1 MCVCVVAY
9 VYIYI
14 YIYSCESSPL
24 PIDWQSTVTPPSSQ
38 TLSRT
43 NSRSTVKKI
52 MIAPKYDLL
61 LWGDHWLAVHACSAQ
76 QNMHVCISTWNV
88 FNTVTKTVKLYSWR
102 GSLLLLM
109 FHFTGIFYAT
119 ATSQPAASP
128 RLFKLPSSYLMS
140 VDLILLSRNIGCV
153 SHSLALRSS
162 LWSFTFT
169 SASSAHD
176 LSI

>member
-1 MCVCVVAY
+1 MCVCCCLCIGYILLWDKSSAY
-9 VYIYI
+9 W
-14 YIYSCESSPL
+14 L
-24 PIDWQSTVTPPSSQ
+24 TVNCHPAFKSNVIKDKFKV
-38 TLSRT
+38 
-43 NSRSTVKKI
+43 NSKKF

-61 LWGDHWLAVHACSAQ
+61 LWGDQLTCSARLLCSTK
-76 QNMHVCISTWNV
+76 HACISTWNV

-153 SHSLALRSS
+153 SHRV
-162 LWSFTFT
+162 
-169 SASSAHD
+169 
-176 LSI
+176 

>member
-1 MCVCVVAY
+1 MNVCVLLPMY
-9 VYIYI
+9 L
-14 YIYSCESSPL
+14 PL
-24 PIDWQSTVTPPSSQ
+24 WVQSTVTPPSGQ

-43 NSRSTVKKI
+43 NSRSTVKNVWLHPN
-52 MIAPKYDLL
+52 MTFYS
-61 LWGDHWLAVHACSAQ
+61 GVTSRLAVHACSAQ
-76 QNMHVCISTWNV
+76 QNMYVYPHGMSSILWQRQSNC
-88 FNTVTKTVKLYSWR
+88 SWW

-109 FHFTGIFYAT
+109 FLFTAIFYAT
-119 ATSQPAASP
+119 VTSQPVASP

-153 SHSLALRSS
+153 SHGLAPCSS

>member
-1 MCVCVVAY
+1 MCVCCCLC
-9 VYIYI
+9 IYP
-14 YIYSCESSPL
+14 CESSQLSPRL
-24 PIDWQSTVTPPSSQ
+24 QVKRYQGQIQGQQWKIYDCTQIWPF
-38 TLSRT
+38 TLGWP
-43 NSRSTVKKI
+43 V
-52 MIAPKYDLL
+52 DLQ
-61 LWGDHWLAVHACSAQ
+61 CSAQ
-76 QNMHVCISTWNV
+76 QNMYVYPHRLSSTLWQRQSNC
-88 FNTVTKTVKLYSWR
+88 SWW
-102 GSLLLLM
+102 GSLRLLM
-109 FHFTGIFYAT
+109 FLFTAIFYTT
-119 ATSQPAASP
+119 ATSQPAALP